1 MHTSKAILFYSMI
14 SVKQG
19 ILEVIESPKVRDREM
34 IPAEILNMIMVRLIR
49 GHRQYSFLGYF
60 KDSSELP

>member
-1 MHTSKAILFYSMI
+1 MI